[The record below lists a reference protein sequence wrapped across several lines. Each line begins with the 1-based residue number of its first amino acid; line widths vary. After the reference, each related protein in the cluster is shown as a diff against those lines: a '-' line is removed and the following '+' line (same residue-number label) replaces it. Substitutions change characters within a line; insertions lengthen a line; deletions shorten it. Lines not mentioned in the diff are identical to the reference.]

1 MKLASEKQMS
11 YANAISHL
19 LQIPLPTEKTAQAY
33 FLFIDENKVAFESA
47 RSRRWLRI
55 QEKKEQEENERL
67 KKFRAKE
74 DAKYE
79 AFLKRQAK
87 EESFSDEF
95 SGLGSISTW

>member
-33 FLFIDENKVAFESA
+33 FLFIDKNKVAFESA
-47 RSRRWLRI
+47 RNRRWLRI

-74 DAKYE
+74 DAAYE
-79 AFLKRQAK
+79 ALLKRQAK
-87 EESFSDEF
+87 ESFDDEF
-95 SGLGSISTW
+95 SGFGSISTW